1 MQREKYL
8 MNDFLEEEEPLKETF
23 GESGGGRK
31 AKVP

>member
-8 MNDFLEEEEPLKETF
+8 LNDFLEEEEPLKKTF
-23 GESGGGRK
+23 REGGGGRK